1 MIQIWIGAK
10 GVAFARK
17 FARQMPLRCMKKGVK
32 DRMGKIDVLNG
43 NKAAAYGA
51 KLAKVELLAAYP
63 ITPQTPL
70 VEYLATYVADGEI
83 EADLVE
89 VESEHTALSVL
100 QGGVLAGAR
109 TFTGT
114 SSQGLALMYE
124 PYIRTSTMRMPIVMA
139 LVTREVISPQTVW
152 GGQQDAVTVREA
164 GWIQIWCETVQEIL
178 DSVVQAYKIAENKE
192 VLLPVNICYDGF
204 TLSHM
209 AERVELPEQELVD
222 QFLPKPDI
230 THLKLDPA
238 NPMSVDPLTAGPM
251 LTEFRHKQVMA
262 MNRAKEV
269 IVEVQEEWRRM
280 FGRDYGGLIEN
291 YRLEDADIAL
301 VCLGSPAGTA
311 RVVID
316 EMREQ
321 GIKVGLLRIRVLR
334 PFPVDEVRQAL
345 SKTKAI
351 GVIDRNVSFAAGFG
365 VSYLEIKQA
374 FGGIEMPPTLDFIGG
389 LGGSDV
395 TFENVRDAILLTK
408 YTANGGKWKDVTWFG
423 HEDIQYE
430 QLEQSK
436 LPQMIGTDGNS
447 QKIGEV
453 IG

>member
-1 MIQIWIGAK
+1 
-10 GVAFARK
+10 
-17 FARQMPLRCMKKGVK
+17 
-32 DRMGKIDVLNG
+32 MGKIDVLNG

-51 KLAKVELLAAYP
+51 KLARVELLAAYP

-83 EADLVE
+83 DADLVE
-89 VESEHTALSVL
+89 VESDHSALSVL

-178 DSVVQAYKIAENKE
+178 DTVVQAYKIAENKE
-192 VLLPVNICYDGF
+192 VLIPVNVCYDGF
-204 TLSHM
+204 SLSHM
-209 AERVELPEQELVD
+209 AERVELPDQELVD
-222 QFLPKPDI
+222 QFLPAPDI
-230 THLKLDPA
+230 SHLKLDPA
-238 NPMSVDPLTAGPM
+238 KPMSVDPLTAGPM
-251 LTEFRHKQVMA
+251 LTEFRHKQVTA
-262 MNRAKEV
+262 MKRAEEV
-269 IVEVQEEWRRM
+269 IEEVREEWAEK
-280 FGRDYGGLIEN
+280 FGRDHGGMIDT
-291 YRLEDADIAL
+291 YRMEDAEIAI

-316 EMREQ
+316 QMREQ
-321 GIKVGLLRIRVLR
+321 GIKVGMLRIRVLR
-334 PFPVDEVRQAL
+334 PFPVEAVKQIL
-345 SKTKAI
+345 SKVKAI

-365 VSYLEIKQA
+365 ISYLEVKQA
-374 FGGIEMPPTLDFIGG
+374 FGGEKMPPMLDFIGG

-395 TFENVRDAILLTK
+395 TLANIGDAVLLTQ
-408 YTANGGKWKDVTWFG
+408 YVANGGKWKDVTWFG
-423 HEDIQYE
+423 LDPIDFE
-430 QLEQSK
+430 QLDQSK
-436 LPQMIGTDGNS
+436 LRKMMGDDQDDELLKG
-447 QKIGEV
+447 V
-453 IG
+453 IS

>member
-1 MIQIWIGAK
+1 MRK
-10 GVAFARK
+10 EVKSNVA
-17 FARQMPLRCMKKGVK
+17 
-32 DRMGKIDVLNG
+32 KIDVLNG

-51 KLAKVELLAAYP
+51 KLARVELLAAYP

-70 VEYLATYVADGEI
+70 VEYLATFVADGQI
-83 EADLVE
+83 DADLVE

-178 DSVVQAYKIAENKE
+178 DSVVQAYKIAEHKE
-192 VLLPVNICYDGF
+192 VLLPVNVCYDGF
-204 TLSHM
+204 SLSHM
-209 AERVELPEQELVD
+209 AERVEIPDQEEVD
-222 QFLPKPDI
+222 RFLPQPDI

-251 LTEFRHKQVMA
+251 LTEFRHKQVTA
-262 MNRAKEV
+262 MKRAKEV
-269 IVEVQEEWRRM
+269 IAEVREEWKRM
-280 FGRDYGGLIEN
+280 FGRDHGGLIDA
-291 YRLEDADIAL
+291 YRLDDADIAM
-301 VCLGSPAGTA
+301 VCLGSPAGTT
-311 RVVID
+311 RVIVD
-316 EMREQ
+316 EMREK
-321 GIKVGLLRIRVLR
+321 GIKVGMLRIRVLR
-334 PFPVDEVRQAL
+334 PFPEDQVREVL
-345 SKTKAI
+345 SKVKAI

-365 VSYLEIKQA
+365 VSYLELKQA
-374 FGGIEMPPTLDFIGG
+374 FGGMSMPPMLDFIGG

-395 TFENVRDAILLTK
+395 TFDNIRHAVLLTQ
-408 YTANGGKWKDVTWFG
+408 YAANGGKWKDVTWFG
-423 HEDIQYE
+423 LDEIDVG
-430 QLEQSK
+430 QLDQSK
-436 LPQMIGTDGNS
+436 LQQLMGDSGPD
-447 QKIGEV
+447 QKLKGV